1 MKLSVLAVENWK
13 PATTRQEI
21 LDRDGLY
28 FIVQPSGVKSWA
40 LRYRRKGD
48 GKAVKH
54 TIGSYPAVSLKD
66 ARSAANALRAEIDRG
81 ADPHGDKVVARR
93 RATEV
98 DESFEAVARRFV
110 AEHRFRKNRSWGWAA
125 RLLGFVVDPDAKAEP
140 KTCPPLL
147 IVRDGSKDQRGRR
160 RVSLVDRWGTRRLN
174 TITRAD
180 VIASLDQISADT
192 PTMANRMLAVLG
204 KLFKWAT
211 TKGIANTNPCANME
225 RAKEHSRDRVLHDK
239 ELGKVW
245 NAAGELGHPWT
256 GIVRLLVLTG
266 QRRNEIAGLCW
277 S

>member
-1 MKLSVLAVENWK
+1 
-13 PATTRQEI
+13 
-21 LDRDGLY
+21 
-28 FIVQPSGVKSWA
+28 
-40 LRYRRKGD
+40 
-48 GKAVKH
+48 
-54 TIGSYPAVSLKD
+54 
-66 ARSAANALRAEIDRG
+66 
-81 ADPHGDKVVARR
+81 
-93 RATEV
+93 
-98 DESFEAVARRFV
+98 
-110 AEHRFRKNRSWGWAA
+110 
-125 RLLGFVVDPDAKAEP
+125 
-140 KTCPPLL
+140 
-147 IVRDGSKDQRGRR
+147 

-277 S
+277 SEIDLAERVLHLPKERTKNAKPHDVPLSASAPAIIAGLRRQVDGDLVFTIRRKPITGFSRMKERLDKASGRPRRT